1 MEKYIS
7 SLLNSDIPDLNTI
20 QPEGWGSIAEIHKH
34 YLKTTNCFCIKHT
47 DKNNQLLGIGTGI
60 DFNKTGWLAHI
71 IVGRQFQNNGIGS
84 LIVRNRI
91 DYLQT
96 KCGCKTITLTATD
109 QGYPVYKKIG
119 FIDQSLYYILSR
131 TKDIQN
137 TVEKSSN
144 IFKIN
149 NSHYDGIEKIDKI
162 TSGEH
167 RMELIKPVLE
177 NGFVYIKKGEVDGF
191 YLPDLG
197 DGGVIA
203 QSEEAGIALL
213 NERIKNE
220 NKIFLPEENKIAYN
234 YLIKNGYQEIKRI
247 HRMILGQEFVYNPQH
262 CYSRIGGFAG

>member
-1 MEKYIS
+1 
-7 SLLNSDIPDLNTI
+7 
-20 QPEGWGSIAEIHKH
+20 
-34 YLKTTNCFCIKHT
+34 
-47 DKNNQLLGIGTGI
+47 
-60 DFNKTGWLAHI
+60 
-71 IVGRQFQNNGIGS
+71 